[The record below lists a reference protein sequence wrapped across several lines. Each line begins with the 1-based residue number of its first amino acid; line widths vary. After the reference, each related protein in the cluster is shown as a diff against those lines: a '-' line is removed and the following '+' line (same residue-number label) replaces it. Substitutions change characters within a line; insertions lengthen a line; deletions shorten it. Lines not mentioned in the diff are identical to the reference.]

1 MRTIFRTLCAML
13 LSIAACGGGGGGTPS
28 GTLLI
33 NELTAVPV
41 VEAFLGRGNEIEEVS
56 SGLVML
62 LDELDLSQE
71 GTFDC
76 PEGGTHTIDLFG
88 NPPTGARITFDDC
101 EIAVDET
108 VVTLNGTLEFRV
120 VDGDT
125 VAFTVDLEIDDDGSI
140 GEIVGDMTI
149 RVKFG
154 AGSTVVTTLSGN
166 SLTMTEKGEGFTIAD
181 YRIVDT
187 TDMGTGDY
195 SETMRGYLR
204 STTFVGSVYFQ
215 TLEPIEGPDDDH
227 PEAGVLIL
235 RGANG
240 SRLRITLMGEDI
252 LLELDADGDG
262 VYEDDETIT
271 WDDLD

>member
-1 MRTIFRTLCAML
+1 MRTIFRTLCATL
-13 LSIAACGGGGGGTPS
+13 LSLAACSSGGGGTPS

-33 NELTAVPV
+33 NQVTAEPV

-56 SGLVML
+56 TGLVML

-76 PEGGTHTIDLFG
+76 PEGGTHTVDLFG

-101 EIAVDET
+101 EVDVGGT
-108 VVTLNGTLEFRV
+108 IVTLNGTLEFRI

-125 VAFTVDLEIDDDGSI
+125 VAFTVDLEIDDGGSI

-154 AGSTVVTTLSGN
+154 AGSTVVTTLSG
-166 SLTMTEKGEGFTIAD
+166 SSITMTEEGEGFTIAD

-215 TLEPIEGPDDDH
+215 TLEPLEGPGDDH

-240 SRLRITLMGEDI
+240 SRLRITLLGEDI

-262 VYEDDETIT
+262 TYEDDETIT
-271 WDDLD
+271 WNDLD